1 VVGIAAGKTWSRIGP
16 EVAPTDSA
24 ASGVWTLNDHAEN
37 QANWPQPFIP
47 GYIFFGSASP
57 AAGTAGPVTISNIP
71 QGARDLVVYSRVI
84 IQSSSSN
91 LVISPN
97 STSITN
103 NDFQLLVTSYGNN
116 PGTPTP
122 CVDETR
128 TSAITAFPA
137 GDANSPLEQV
147 STIFNYS
154 STTKEKT
161 IYTEGSTVAHAYS
174 DSAGL
179 PWWNTTQFADLG
191 STPITSLSFI
201 FESSTTYGYSM
212 DHAFAVYGLGSAA

>member
-1 VVGIAAGKTWSRIGP
+1 MGYGENGSVIGP
-16 EVAPTDSA
+16 QNVPTTDV
-24 ASGVWTLNDHAEN
+24 ASGVWSLGEVAE
-37 QANWPQPFIP
+37 ASRDSIWPQPYIP
-47 GYIFFGSASP
+47 GYVFFGSASP

-71 QGARDLVVYSRVI
+71 QNARDLVVYSRVI
-84 IQSSSSN
+84 IQNSSVR

-103 NDFQLLVTSYGNN
+103 NDFGLLVTSYAVSV
-116 PGTPTP
+116 GTAAPS
-122 CVDETR
+122 VDETR
-128 TSAITAFPA
+128 TSAISAFSA

-174 DSAGL
+174 DTSGL
-179 PWWNTTQFADLG
+179 PWWTTTQFAGLG
-191 STPITSLSFI
+191 STAITSLSFI
-201 FESSTTYGYSM
+201 FDSSSTYGYSM
-212 DHAFAVYGLGSAA
+212 SNAFAVYGLGSAA